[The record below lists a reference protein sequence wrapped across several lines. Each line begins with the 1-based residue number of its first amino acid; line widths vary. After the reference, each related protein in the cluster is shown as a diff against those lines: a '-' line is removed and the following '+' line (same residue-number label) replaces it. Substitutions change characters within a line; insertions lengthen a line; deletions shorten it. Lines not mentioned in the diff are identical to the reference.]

1 MSVEGARHLHL
12 DPVGGIAGDMFVAA
26 LLDSAPELL
35 PGATAL
41 ATKIG
46 PGISLTVPEH
56 SSHGLR
62 GRQLRLALPG
72 TERGPRHYGDY
83 LSLLHQAAPDPG
95 TADRASDILLR
106 LGEAEAKVHGVTLER
121 VHFHE
126 ISDWDS
132 IADILLA
139 AWLIGQ
145 LRITSASVGTVPI
158 GSGRIKTEHGIMPV
172 PAPATAQLL
181 QGFAVMDDGIG
192 GERVTPTGAA
202 ILAHLGPVPRLPDGL
217 MLQGIGYGFG
227 TRQMPE
233 IANMLRATLHEPVE
247 TAAYD
252 SIGVIT
258 FQVDDQTPEDLAVG
272 LEHLRSRSEVLEVLQ
287 FPCFGKKGRMAIRIE
302 VLCQP
307 YAVGLV
313 ADQCFAETTTIGL
326 RIAVERRRLLPRE
339 AGIVRTGEH
348 DFHVKRVTRSGGEV
362 TSKIESDDLAR
373 TSTHAARQKL
383 RRSLE
388 ADQTQ
393 QSNSGNKS

>member
-1 MSVEGARHLHL
+1 MSVDSERHLHL

-35 PGATAL
+35 PGAAAL
-41 ATKIG
+41 AAKIG
-46 PGISLTVPEH
+46 PGISLTLAEH
-56 SSHGLR
+56 ASHGLR
-62 GRQLRLALPG
+62 GRQLRLDLPG
-72 TERGPRHYGDY
+72 AERGPRHYGDY
-83 LSLLHQAAPDPG
+83 LSLLQQAAPDPG
-95 TADRASDILLR
+95 TADRASDILRR

-139 AWLIGQ
+139 AWLIEQ
-145 LRITSASVGTVPI
+145 LHITSSSVGPVPV

-181 QGFAVMDDGIG
+181 QGLAVMDDGIG

-202 ILAHLGPVPRLPDGL
+202 ILAHLAPDSRLPGGL
-217 MLQGIGYGFG
+217 KLQWTGYGFG
-227 TRQMPE
+227 TREMPE
-233 IANMLRATLHEPVE
+233 IANMLRATLHERVA
-247 TAAYD
+247 TGAYD

-272 LEHLRSRSEVLEVLQ
+272 LEHLRSLPEVLEVLQ
-287 FPCFGKKGRMAIRIE
+287 FACFAKKGRMAIRIE

-307 YAVGLV
+307 DAVDQV
-313 ADQCFAETTTIGL
+313 ADHCFTETTTIGL

-339 AGIVRTGEH
+339 SGVIRTDKR
-348 DFHVKRVTRSGGEV
+348 DFHVKRVTRPGGEV
-362 TSKIESDDLAR
+362 TGKIESDDLAN
-373 TSTHAARQKL
+373 TPTHAAREKL
-383 RRSLE
+383 RASVE
-388 ADQTQ
+388 EDQAE
-393 QSNSGNKS
+393 QSNSGKKS